1 MTGEVYMAEK
11 PSVKGSVVAET
22 IENAR
27 KLLEEGSLSLSHLEA
42 KLRPEDLEL
51 FEEPTNISKW
61 YDMEF
66 YQRLAELLH
75 EVDGGPRIDYFRKK
89 GFDRGHKLIE
99 AGLYQQMEYV
109 ERSKVAREQDP
120 KARFEAYGRDLRL
133 FVTLSGAILNF
144 SSWSVA
150 RDPDHSDRY
159 QIEVRD
165 ASAFPDFMGWGS
177 EGLINAMASR
187 HGLYDIWRYERITP
201 DFVVFRML
209 RPV

>member
-1 MTGEVYMAEK
+1 MAEK

-27 KLLEEGSLSLSHLEA
+27 KLLEAGSLSPGDLEA
-42 KLRPEDLEL
+42 RLSPEDLAL
-51 FEEPTNISKW
+51 FEEPTNVSKW
-61 YDMEF
+61 YDLKF
-66 YQRLAELLH
+66 YRRLAELLH
-75 EVDGGPRIDYFRKK
+75 DVEGGPPDEYFRKK
-89 GFDRGHKLIE
+89 GFDRGQKLIE

-109 ERSKVAREQDP
+109 RRPKVAGEVDP

-144 SSWSVA
+144 SRWSVVL
-150 RDPDHSDRY
+150 DPDHDDRY
-159 QIEVRD
+159 RIEVRD
-165 ASAFPDFMGWGS
+165 AAALPDFLGWGS

-187 HGLYDIWRYERITP
+187 HGLHQIWRYERIAP
-201 DFVVFRML
+201 DFVIFRML

>member
-1 MTGEVYMAEK
+1 MAEK
-11 PSVKGSVVAET
+11 PSVKGSVMTET
-22 IENAR
+22 IENTR
-27 KLLEEGSLSLSHLEA
+27 KLLEEGSLSPGDLEA
-42 KLRPEDLEL
+42 RLRPEDLAL
-51 FEEPTNISKW
+51 LEEPTNVSKW
-61 YDMEF
+61 YDLEF

-75 EVDGGPRIDYFRKK
+75 ELDGGPREEYFRKK
-89 GFDRGHKLIE
+89 GFDRGQKLIE

-109 ERSKVAREQDP
+109 ERPKVAGELDP
-120 KARFEAYGRDLRL
+120 KARFEAYGRDLKL

-150 RDPDHSDRY
+150 LDPDHADRY
-159 QIEVRD
+159 RIEVRA

-187 HGLYDIWRYERITP
+187 HGLHDIWRYERIAP

>member
-1 MTGEVYMAEK
+1 MAEK

-27 KLLEEGSLSLSHLEA
+27 KLLEEGSLSQADLEA
-42 KLRPEDLEL
+42 ALRPEDLAL
-51 FEEPTNISKW
+51 FEEPTNVSKW

-66 YQRLAELLH
+66 YRRLAELLH
-75 EVDGGPRIDYFRKK
+75 EVDGGPRDEYFRKK

-109 ERSKVAREQDP
+109 RRPKVAREQDP
-120 KARFEAYGRDLRL
+120 KARSEAYGRDLKL

-144 SSWSVA
+144 SRWSVA
-150 RDPDHSDRY
+150 PDPDYPDRY

-165 ASAFPDFMGWGS
+165 AAAFPDFMGWGS

-187 HGLYDIWRYERITP
+187 HGLDDIWRYERIAP

>member
-1 MTGEVYMAEK
+1 MAAR
-11 PSVKGSVVAET
+11 PSVKGSLVAET
-22 IENAR
+22 IENVR
-27 KLLEEGSLSLSHLEA
+27 KMREEGVLSPGELETR
-42 KLRPEDLEL
+42 LRPEDLAL
-51 FEEPTNISKW
+51 LEEPTHLSKW
-61 YDMEF
+61 YDVGS

-75 EVDGGPRIDYFRKK
+75 DVEGGPREEYFRSK
-89 GFDRGHKLIE
+89 GFARGQKLIA

-109 ERSKVAREQDP
+109 ERPKVAQEMDP
-120 KARFEAYGRDLRL
+120 KARFEAYGRDLKL

-150 RDPDHSDRY
+150 PDPDHADRY
-159 QIEVRD
+159 RIEVRD

-187 HGLYDIWRYERITP
+187 HGLRDIWRYERIAP